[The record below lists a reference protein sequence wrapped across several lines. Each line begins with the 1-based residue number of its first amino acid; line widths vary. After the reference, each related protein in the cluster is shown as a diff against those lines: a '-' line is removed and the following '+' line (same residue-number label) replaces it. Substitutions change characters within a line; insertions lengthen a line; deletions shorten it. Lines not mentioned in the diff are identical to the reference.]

1 VTSKVLSALVAVAL
15 AGCASNAMLS
25 ESSDVTTCWL
35 GEISGADFG
44 NVLSICTQQGVATI
58 SNHFKNPGGIPTT
71 CDSEGLST
79 SPAKGKIDFAFE
91 RGQCE
96 NGRSSGAFGLS
107 CDTGRDRSLACRFV
121 PQQALKDVYVFTRVA
136 LPAPP
141 PGSRQGQRTP
151 PPL

>member
-1 VTSKVLSALVAVAL
+1 MKGKVLSALVAVAL

-25 ESSDVTTCWL
+25 ESPDVTTCWL
-35 GEISGADFG
+35 GEINGPDFG

-71 CDSEGLST
+71 CDSEGLSA

-107 CDTGRDRSLACRFV
+107 CDTSKDRSLACRFV
-121 PQQALKDVYVFTRVA
+121 PQQALKDVYVFTHVA

-141 PGSRQGQRTP
+141 PGSQRGQATSP
-151 PPL
+151 AL